1 MSAAH
6 LDAQPCAQS
15 TSTPITTVTTEFA
28 VPSTLVTDGSWAA
41 SMMQSHLELSE
52 LSAIEL
58 DGIIVLTA
66 EHEETGY
73 RLATSLQCT

>member
-6 LDAQPCAQS
+6 LGAQPCAQS
-15 TSTPITTVTTEFA
+15 TSTPITTVPTEFA

-52 LSAIEL
+52 LSATEL
-58 DGIIVLTA
+58 DRVSVLTV
-66 EHEETGY
+66 EHEE
-73 RLATSLQCT
+73 A